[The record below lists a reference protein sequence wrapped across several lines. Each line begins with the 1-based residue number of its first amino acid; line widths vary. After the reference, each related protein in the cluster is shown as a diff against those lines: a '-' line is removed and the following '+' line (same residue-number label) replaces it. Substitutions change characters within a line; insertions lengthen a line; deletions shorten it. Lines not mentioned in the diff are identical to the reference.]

1 MKKII
6 IAFSVL
12 VFALN
17 VSAQKHSHLGFG
29 FKAGTN
35 FSKYL
40 GADVSSS
47 NTILKPYFGGSANY
61 KFNKKVCIKQE
72 ILFSSEGSQLGQDPN
87 KEKVTTNY
95 LSFPL
100 MLQLNISKSFFLETG
115 PQLNVLLNAKDI
127 LGNVTTD
134 IKANYQPATLGWDLG
149 IGLNLKSGF
158 GMNARYVPTLGNI
171 LKDQPYKFHSSVIA
185 IGFFYNLWSKE

>member
-6 IAFSVL
+6 IVLSVL
-12 VFALN
+12 ILALN

-40 GADVSSS
+40 GTDVSSS
-47 NTILKPYFGGSANY
+47 NTVLKPYIGGNASY
-61 KFNKKVCIKQE
+61 KFGKKFLIKQE
-72 ILFSSEGSQLGQDPN
+72 ILFSTEGSQLGQDPN
-87 KEKVTTNY
+87 KEKVSTSY

-100 MLQLNISKSFFLETG
+100 MFQFNLSKSFFLETG
-115 PQLNVLLNAKDI
+115 PQLNILLTAKDQ

-134 IKANYQPATLGWDLG
+134 IKTYYQPATLGWDLG

-171 LKDQPYKFHSSVIA
+171 LKDQPYKYHSSVIS
-185 IGFFYNLWSKE
+185 IGFFYNLWTK